1 VRHGLEE
8 WSPPP
13 PPPPPINRNKG
24 KSSERK
30 IWGQKKREKLVTMYG
45 VCASKSGGIA
55 LAQHLNSLGR
65 SHLTCRRSTRHPSF
79 ISSLSSLL
87 FISSSALSSSAHL
100 LTCSP
105 ARQPVTNYQPT
116 LSLSYLLTSEMP
128 PLRKDRAQASSR
140 RQYDN
145 TLQFNTFINVS
156 IPKAPQVLSEEAIQ
170 LRPTIPAKT
179 VRDLSIPYHI
189 TLKCTPPARRI
200 ALRYCLCLPLT
211 PETRFGRTKGQLA
224 HPQEACRSHQPP
236 SKCIHPLQVPPFHL
250 SS

>member
-1 VRHGLEE
+1 MGAE
-8 WSPPP
+8 
-13 PPPPPINRNKG
+13 K
-24 KSSERK
+24 ERK
-30 IWGQKKREKLVTMYG
+30 ARDNVWGMRVQIGRNRPRATLKFARSL
-45 VCASKSGGIA
+45 A
-55 LAQHLNSLGR
+55 LDMS
-65 SHLTCRRSTRHPSF
+65 SIDP
-79 ISSLSSLL
+79 SSLIHFFALFSSLL
-87 FISSSALSSSAHL
+87 FISSSALSSTAHL

-105 ARQPVTNYQPT
+105 ARQPVTNY
-116 LSLSYLLTSEMP
+116 SLSYLLTSEMP